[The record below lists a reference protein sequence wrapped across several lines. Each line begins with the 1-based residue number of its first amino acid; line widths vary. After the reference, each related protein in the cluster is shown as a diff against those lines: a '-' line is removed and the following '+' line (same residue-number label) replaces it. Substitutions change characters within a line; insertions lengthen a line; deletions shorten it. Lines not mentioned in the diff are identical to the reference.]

1 VRHALA
7 LDQPSAKHLG
17 HQVIVANARKLRAI
31 SQNES
36 KNDKADAEMLARLA
50 LSDSKLLSPLKHRSL
65 ERQRD
70 LNLIRAR
77 DVLVRAR
84 TMLVNAVRCLA
95 KSAGG
100 RLPACATDNFIEHA
114 KPALPAELKNA
125 AAPLLAQIASLTKQI
140 HHLDGEIEKLSE
152 RYLEIA
158 LLRPAPGVGPLVAAA
173 YVLTLDRADAVS
185 TSRAAGAFLGLRPRQ
200 SQSGDSDPEHRITKS
215 GNIYLRKLLVQSAHY
230 ILGRFGPD
238 SALRRWGLRLAGA
251 GQKPSE
257 RAAAKVCGSPAINF
271 LSHYRKATFGRP
283 LPGGEY
289 SGTRQPTKLAATDR
303 KHGPHFSGDGHAYRG
318 GCLFCPLRFEPLSGR
333 MVPNGRSRL
342 SRRPLLFRL
351 RPAGGRGRNRGG
363 DGFLDRQGH
372 RPPFATQVFAK
383 LPYGFVKSR
392 HRYRRIDSGA
402 FRPKRV
408 EPVVDDYTST
418 VICFE
423 YLSG

>member
-1 VRHALA
+1 M
-7 LDQPSAKHLG
+7 
-17 HQVIVANARKLRAI
+17 ANARKLRAI

-50 LSDSKLLSPLKHRSL
+50 LSDPKLLSPLKHRSL

-84 TMLVNAVRCLA
+84 TMLVNAVRCLT

-100 RLPACATDNFIEHA
+100 RLPACATDYFTEHA

-125 AAPLLAQIASLTKQI
+125 AAPLLAQIESLTKQI

-158 LLRPAPGVGPLVAAA
+158 LLRTAPGVGPLVAAA

-251 GQKPSE
+251 GGKRAKKRALVAVARKLAVILNRMWRSGERFQPFPEQKQLVM
-257 RAAAKVCGSPAINF
+257 AAA
-271 LSHYRKATFGRP
+271 
-283 LPGGEY
+283 
-289 SGTRQPTKLAATDR
+289 
-303 KHGPHFSGDGHAYRG
+303 
-318 GCLFCPLRFEPLSGR
+318 
-333 MVPNGRSRL
+333 
-342 SRRPLLFRL
+342 
-351 RPAGGRGRNRGG
+351 
-363 DGFLDRQGH
+363 
-372 RPPFATQVFAK
+372 
-383 LPYGFVKSR
+383 
-392 HRYRRIDSGA
+392 
-402 FRPKRV
+402 
-408 EPVVDDYTST
+408 
-418 VICFE
+418 
-423 YLSG
+423 